1 MSRTEKKIIIFFT
14 TVALLGFHSCL
25 MASDDLSVPCNST
38 DIEDHLT
45 ERSSIH
51 IPPEVMIRAPDK
63 ICLGQ
68 TAALEGESHS
78 RDNLS
83 LKYHWDFGDGTQDDA
98 MAVNKKFEKAKT
110 YRVSLTVQ
118 DSSGHLCNST
128 TVYKDIQ
135 VIDAPIAVAGEKI
148 STCLGESVEFQG
160 SSTNK
165 DDLAYFAQ
173 WKFGDGK
180 RERGLK
186 VRHVY
191 NRPGTYH
198 ATLTLQDPFTLICP
212 ESTSERIVTVS
223 SSPEI
228 ALKSSSSSSSRGGG
242 RVANV
247 HQEIVFDARS
257 SHYPLEGS
265 RPVEY
270 FWNFGEGDAVLKT
283 GPHVTHTFTKPG
295 HYKVSVIVNDNQ
307 ETACSTNSST
317 MNIQVNDLPEHK

>member
-1 MSRTEKKIIIFFT
+1 MSWIKNFLIIFFT
-14 TVALLGFHSCL
+14 TVLLLWFHSCS
-25 MASDDLSVPCNST
+25 MASDDLSVYCNST
-38 DIEDHLT
+38 AIEDHLT
-45 ERSSIH
+45 ERSSMH
-51 IPPEVMIRAPDK
+51 IPPEAMIKAPDK

-68 TAALEGESHS
+68 TAALEAQSYS

-83 LKYHWDFGDGTQDDA
+83 LKYHWDFGDGTQADA
-98 MAVNKKFEKAKT
+98 RTVNKKFEKTKT
-110 YRVSLTVQ
+110 YRVTLTAR

-128 TVYKDIQ
+128 SVYKDIQ
-135 VIDAPIAVAGEKI
+135 VIAAPVAVTGEKI

-160 SSTNK
+160 SSANK
-165 DDLAYFAQ
+165 DALVYFAQ

-198 ATLTLQDPFTLICP
+198 ATLTLQDPFTIICP
-212 ESTSERIVTVS
+212 ESTAERTVTVS

-228 ALKSSSSSSSRGGG
+228 ALKSSSSGG
-242 RVANV
+242 VTSVN
-247 HQEIVFDARS
+247 QEIVFDALS
-257 SHYPLEGS
+257 AHSLAEGS

-270 FWNFGEGDAVLKT
+270 FWDFGEGDAVLKN
-283 GPHVTHTFTKPG
+283 GPHVTHTFRKPG

-317 MNIQVNDLPEHK
+317 INIQVNELNKK